1 MSKNPFESKERLESL
16 QSLDLMDSSPEK
28 EYDAI
33 TELAAIICDCPI
45 ALISLVDEKRQF
57 FKSHHGLDIDQTPIE
72 VSFCAKAIQ
81 SEKDIFMVNDARE
94 ETAFCANPLVTGI
107 PNIVFY
113 AGVPLT
119 GPKGETV
126 GTLSVIDRKPRKLDD
141 RLKKALKSLANQVI
155 QLFELR
161 KSKKM
166 LLETQ
171 MEFKTEAMRLHNVI
185 EATRVGTW
193 EWHIQ
198 TGEVIINE
206 RWAEIGGYTLEEL
219 QPIEE
224 GTWFK
229 LIHPE
234 DMDISRSII
243 QDCFEK
249 KIDYYDIECRM
260 LHKDGHIVWINDR
273 GKIISWSEDGKPLIM
288 SGTHTD
294 ITEKKKI
301 ELDLA
306 KALGDLSERVKEQSC
321 LYQIANLSSQRLSV
335 ERLLTHAV
343 EILPTGFQFE
353 EEISV
358 AIAYRGQEFTSPH
371 HKASK
376 QTLVSRKMDLDGN
389 ELYIVVT
396 YHSQKPLMDEG
407 PFLKEER
414 QLLDTVTDNLILNIN
429 QILTGESLEQNE
441 KRFRTLVENSA
452 DSFAILGLDGI
463 AKYVSP
469 SITKTL
475 GYTEEEALDLQ
486 LFEIIHPEDR
496 EKVAETL
503 NRALENPGI
512 PFTQNVSRT
521 LHKDGTWLWIEAT
534 ITNMFHDP
542 VINGLVDNFRDITD
556 QVLYREAIQRSN
568 ERYEYVNKVTND
580 AIYDWDIVQDVF
592 EWGEGFFRIFDFN
605 KKEEPFRLSDWADMM
620 DFSDREKN
628 KPTWNEFLED
638 PGQYRWHK
646 EFRIRKG
653 DGSIAFVEEMGHLIR
668 DEDGAPIRMIG
679 VLRDVTDNKELQNLL
694 DNATSVAK
702 LGGWEV
708 DQVTGKLFISKITRE
723 IQELT
728 EEYEPDLESAIN
740 FYKEGKSRETI
751 RQKVKEAIEH
761 GKPFD
766 LELEI
771 VTAKGKER
779 WVRAIGN
786 ADFEEGRCVRLFGSL
801 QDIHRRK
808 SAEEAR
814 KRLNAELKKHAHD
827 LEISNRELE
836 QFAYVASHDLQEPL
850 RMITSFLAQLEKK
863 YGTELDERAIQYIS
877 FAVDGA
883 KRMRQIILDLLEF
896 SRVGKISEES
906 VKVDLQGIVKEVCM
920 LHSQIIEEK
929 GAKVIYGDLPSI
941 MAHKGPVLQIFQ
953 NLVGNALKYSKD
965 DVIPEITINAIKR
978 KHEWLVSIS
987 DNGIG
992 ISPEFHDKIFI
1003 IFQRLHGK
1011 EKYSGTGMGLAI
1023 VKKIVDN
1030 LGGKIWVESEE
1041 GKGSTF
1047 HIAFPSLA

>member
-16 QSLDLMDSSPEK
+16 QSLVLMDSPPEK

-45 ALISLVDEKRQF
+45 ALISLVGEERQF
-57 FKSHHGLDIDQTPIE
+57 FKSHHGLEIDQTPIE

-94 ETAFCANPLVTGI
+94 ETAFSTNPLVTGN

-119 GPKGETV
+119 GPKGEIL

-141 RLKKALKSLANQVI
+141 LHKKALKSLANQVI

-161 KSKKM
+161 KSKM
-166 LLETQ
+166 LLQETQ
-171 MEFKTEAMRLHNVI
+171 MESKTEAMRLHNVI

-206 RWAEIGGYTLEEL
+206 RWAEIGGYTLKEL

-234 DMDISRSII
+234 DKDISRSII

-273 GKIISWSEDGKPLIM
+273 GKITSWSEDGKPLIM

-294 ITEKKKI
+294 ITERKKI
-301 ELDLA
+301 ELELS
-306 KALGDLSERVKEQSC
+306 KALGNLSERVKEQTC

-335 ERLLTHAV
+335 EKLLSLAV

-353 EEISV
+353 KEVTASIT
-358 AIAYRGQEFTSPH
+358 YKNQEF
-371 HKASK
+371 ASQQYRPSK
-376 QTLVSRKMDLDGN
+376 WSLACRKKDFDGN
-389 ELYIVVT
+389 EISILVAY
-396 YHSQKPLMDEG
+396 QNEKPLADEG

-414 QLLDTVTDNLILNIN
+414 QLLDTVTDNLIMNIN
-429 QILTGESLEQNE
+429 QILTGQSLEQNE

-469 SITKTL
+469 SIIKTL

-496 EKVAETL
+496 EIVAKTL
-503 NRALENPGI
+503 NEAMQNPGI
-512 PFTQNVSRT
+512 PFGQNISRT
-521 LHKDGTWLWIEAT
+521 LHKDGTYHWIEAT

-542 VINGLVDNFRDITD
+542 VIEGIVDNFRDITD
-556 QVLYREAIQRSN
+556 QVLYREAIKKSN
-568 ERYEYVNKVTND
+568 ARYEYVNKVTND
-580 AIYDWDIVQDVF
+580 AIYDWDIVEDVF
-592 EWGEGFFRIFDFN
+592 DWGEGFYRIFGFI
-605 KKEEPFRLSDWADMM
+605 KKEEPFRLFDWGAMM
-620 DFSDREKN
+620 VSSDREKN
-628 KPTWNEFLED
+628 KQSWNEFLED
-638 PGQYRWHK
+638 STQYRLHK

-653 DGSIAFVEEMGHLIR
+653 DGTIAFVEEMGHLVR

-679 VLRDVTDNKELQNLL
+679 VLRDVTETKELQNLL
-694 DNATSVAK
+694 DNATNVAK
-702 LGGWEV
+702 LGGWEA
-708 DQVTGKLFISKITRE
+708 DLVTGKLFISKITRE
-723 IQELT
+723 IHELT
-728 EEYEPDLESAIN
+728 EEYEADMESAIN
-740 FYKEGKSRETI
+740 FYKEGKSRDII
-751 RQKVKEAIEH
+751 RQKVKEAIEN
-761 GKPFD
+761 GTPFD
-766 LELEI
+766 VELKI

-786 ADFEEGRCVRLFGSL
+786 SELEGGKCVRLFGSF

-808 SAEEAR
+808 KAEVAE
-814 KRLNAELKKHAHD
+814 KMLNAQLKKYAQD

-863 YGTELDERAIQYIS
+863 YAPELDEKALQYIY

-906 VKVDLQGIVKEVCM
+906 VEVDLQEILKEVCM
-920 LHSQIIEEK
+920 LHNRLIEEK
-929 GAKVIYGDLPSI
+929 GAKVTYENLPCI
-941 MAHKGPVLQIFQ
+941 LAHKGPVLQIFQ

-978 KHEWLVSIS
+978 KHEWLVSVS

-992 ISPEFHDKIFI
+992 IAPEFHDKIFI

-1023 VKKIVDN
+1023 VKKIMDN

>member
-1 MSKNPFESKERLESL
+1 MSKNLFDNQERLRSL
-16 QSLDLMDSSPEK
+16 HSLELMDSSPEK

-72 VSFCAKAIQ
+72 VSFCAVAIE
-81 SEKDIFMVNDARE
+81 SKKDIFMVNDARE
-94 ETAFCANPLVTGI
+94 ATAFCTNPLVTGN
-107 PNIVFY
+107 PNVVFY

-126 GTLSVIDRKPRKLDD
+126 GTLSVIDRKPRKLND
-141 RLKKALKSLANQVI
+141 RHKKALKSLANQVV

-161 KSKKM
+161 KSKMM

-171 MEFKTEAMRLHNVI
+171 MVSKTEAMRLHNVI

-229 LIHPE
+229 LIHPD

-243 QDCFEK
+243 QDCFDK

-260 LHKDGHIVWINDR
+260 LHKDGSIVWINDR

-294 ITEKKKI
+294 ITERKKT
-301 ELDLA
+301 ELKLA
-306 KALGDLSERVKEQSC
+306 GALGNLSERVKEQTC
-321 LYQIANLSSQRLSV
+321 LYQIANLSSQKLSV
-335 ERLLTHAV
+335 EKLLSCAV

-353 EEISV
+353 EEV
-358 AIAYRGQEFTSPH
+358 TAFIAYKNQEFPSRH
-371 HKASK
+371 HKPSK
-376 QTLVSRKMDLDGN
+376 WSLVSNKRDFDGN
-389 ELYIVVT
+389 EFSILVV
-396 YHSQKPLMDEG
+396 YHNEKPLADEG

-414 QLLDTVTDNLILNIN
+414 QLLDTVSDNLILNIN
-429 QILTGESLEQNE
+429 QILTGQSLEQNE

-452 DSFAILGLDGI
+452 DSFAILGLDGM

-469 SITKTL
+469 SIVKTL
-475 GYTEEEALDLQ
+475 GYSEEEALDLQ

-496 EKVAETL
+496 EIVAESL
-503 NRALENPGI
+503 NEALQNPGV
-512 PFTQNVSRT
+512 PFGNNISRT
-521 LHKDGTWLWIEAT
+521 LHKDGTYHWIEAT
-534 ITNMFHDP
+534 VTNMFHEP

-556 QVLYREAIQRSN
+556 QVLYREAIQKSN

-592 EWGEGFFRIFDFN
+592 EWGEGFYRIFDFD
-605 KKEEPFRLSDWADMM
+605 KKEEPFRLSDWAAMM
-620 DFSDREKN
+620 INSDREKN
-628 KPTWNEFLED
+628 KQSWKEFLED
-638 PGQYRWHK
+638 SGQFRWHK

-668 DEDGAPIRMIG
+668 DEDGDPIRMIG
-679 VLRDVTDNKELQNLL
+679 VLRDVSDTKELQNLL
-694 DNATSVAK
+694 DNATGVAR
-702 LGGWEV
+702 LGGWEA
-708 DQVTGKLFISKITRE
+708 DLVTGKLFISKITRE
-723 IQELT
+723 IHELD
-728 EEYEPDLESAIN
+728 EDYEPDLESAIY
-740 FYKEGKSRETI
+740 FYKEGKSRDTI

-761 GKPFD
+761 GTPFD
-766 LELEI
+766 VELKI

-786 ADFEEGRCVRLFGSL
+786 ADFEEGRCVRLFGSF

-814 KRLNAELKKHAHD
+814 KRLNAQLKKHAHD

-863 YGTELDERAIQYIS
+863 YGSELDEKAIRYIN
-877 FAVDGA
+877 FAVDCA

-896 SRVGKISEES
+896 SRIGKISEES
-906 VKVDLQGIVKEVCM
+906 VVVDLQMVVNEVCM
-920 LHSQIIEEK
+920 LHSQLIEEK
-929 GAKVIYGDLPSI
+929 SAKVIYEDLPSI

-953 NLVGNALKYSKD
+953 NLIGNALKYCKD
-965 DVIPEITINAIKR
+965 DVTPEITINTNKR
-978 KHEWLVSIS
+978 KHEWLVSVS

-992 ISPEFHDKIFI
+992 ISPEFHEKIFI

-1030 LGGKIWVESEE
+1030 MGGKIWLESEE

-1047 HIAFPSLA
+1047 YFTFPVMS